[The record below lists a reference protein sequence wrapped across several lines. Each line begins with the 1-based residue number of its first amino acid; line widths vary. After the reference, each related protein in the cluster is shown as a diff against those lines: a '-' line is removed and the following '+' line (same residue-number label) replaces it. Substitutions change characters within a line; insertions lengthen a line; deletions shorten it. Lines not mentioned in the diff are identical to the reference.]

1 MRVLIVSDIHANLNA
16 LEAVLADAGAV
27 DATWCLGDL
36 LGYGPDP
43 NECVERI
50 RNLPNLVCLLGN
62 HDAAFLGQIDV
73 DTFNLEA
80 RQSLDWVK
88 NRVTEANTDYIQRLP
103 EMTQVGQVTLVHGS
117 PRNPIWEYILDP
129 RTARRN
135 LDYFQTNYC
144 FVGHTHLPIL
154 YQFNPEMTIVTV
166 ISPELDTNYPLTPRA
181 MLNPGSVGH
190 PRDRDPRASY
200 GIFDTE
206 KAIWQPCRVSYDI
219 DQVQKRIRLA
229 GLPLKHAMRLAEGW

>member
-1 MRVLIVSDIHANLNA
+1 MRVLVVSDIHANLNA
-16 LEAVLADAGAV
+16 LEAVLADAGSV

-43 NECVERI
+43 NECIERI
-50 RNLPNLVCLLGN
+50 RNLPSLTCLLGN

-88 NRVTEANTDYIQRLP
+88 NRVSDDNMEYIQRLP
-103 EMTQVGQVTLVHGS
+103 EMTEVGQVTLVHGS

-135 LDYFQTNYC
+135 LDHFQTPYC

-154 YQFNPEMTIVTV
+154 YQFNPEMTVVTV
-166 ISPELDTNYPLTPRA
+166 ISPEPDNSYQLTPRA
-181 MLNPGSVGH
+181 LLNPGSVGQ
-190 PRDRDPRASY
+190 PRDRDPRAAY
-200 GIFDTE
+200 GIYDTE
-206 KAIWQPCRVSYDI
+206 KAIWQPHRVTYDI
-219 DQVQKRIRLA
+219 AAVQTRIRLA

>member
-1 MRVLIVSDIHANLNA
+1 MRVLVVSDIHANLNA
-16 LEAVLADAGAV
+16 LEAVLADAGSV

-50 RNLPNLVCLLGN
+50 RNLPNLTCLLGN

-88 NRVTEANTDYIQRLP
+88 NRVSDDNMEYIQRLP
-103 EMTQVGQVTLVHGS
+103 EMTEVGQVTLVHGS

-135 LDYFQTNYC
+135 LDHFQTPYC

-154 YQFNPEMTIVTV
+154 YQFNPEMTVVTV
-166 ISPELDTNYPLTPRA
+166 ISPEPDNSYQLTPRA
-181 MLNPGSVGH
+181 LLNPGSVGQ
-190 PRDRDPRASY
+190 PRDRDPRAAY
-200 GIFDTE
+200 GIYDTE
-206 KAIWQPCRVSYDI
+206 KALWQPHRVTYDI
-219 DQVQKRIRLA
+219 AAVQTRIRLA